1 MHRTSESQ
9 TIFTGGYMNITVN
22 SVGFTMDQDQT
33 DLVNK
38 KLERIKYA
46 EDLIV
51 SGAVKVKEDK
61 KYYFDT
67 TLSFRWGATAHV
79 EADDYEFATCL
90 NKMIDMLDLKIKKE
104 KDKVQQK

>member
-1 MHRTSESQ
+1 
-9 TIFTGGYMNITVN
+9 
-22 SVGFTMDQDQT
+22 MDQDQQ

-51 SGAVKVKEDK
+51 DCAVKVKLDK
-61 KYYFDT
+61 KFYFDT
-67 TLSFRWGATAHV
+67 TLSFRWGPSARV
-79 EADDYEFATCL
+79 QADDYEFATSL

-104 KDKVQQK
+104 KDKVQQKG

>member
-1 MHRTSESQ
+1 
-9 TIFTGGYMNITVN
+9 MNITVN

-51 SGAVKVKEDK
+51 SCAVKVKEDK

-67 TLSFRWGATAHV
+67 TISFRCG
-79 EADDYEFATCL
+79 EDS
-90 NKMIDMLDLKIKKE
+90 
-104 KDKVQQK
+104 

>member
-1 MHRTSESQ
+1 MEDQ
-9 TIFTGGYMNITVN
+9 MNITVN

-51 SGAVKVKEDK
+51 SCAVKVKEDK

-67 TLSFRWGATAHV
+67 TISFRWGTTAHV

-90 NKMIDMLDLKIKKE
+90 NKLIDMLDLKIKKE
-104 KDKVQQK
+104 KDKIQQK